1 MTSKDTLEH
10 SIIFNQEI
18 YPDTVQ
24 ELMDRMTQYPIVNL
38 YFSTDGG
45 ELDTMLVLIDFLNR
59 RAEQGNVRVYLS
71 SYCSSAGTLLLTDYN
86 GPLYVQPTFRFFYFH
101 VPDFMSYKFR
111 KVVNE
116 DRLRDLLLAYNE
128 TYYDK
133 LKVVGLTRKQIDT
146 IRKGDELYIFADEL
160 GKLKTT
166 FITDE
171 FEDRALLYKPY
182 DPPIIKKIKYAE

>member
-38 YFSTDGG
+38 HFCTEGG
-45 ELDTMLVLIDFLNR
+45 EIDTMDILVSYLNR
-59 RAEQGNVRVYLS
+59 RFDQGNIRIYLNN
-71 SYCSSAGTLLLTDYN
+71 YCASAGTLLLTDYI
-86 GPLYVQPTFRFFYFH
+86 GPLYIQPTFRYFYFH
-101 VPDFMSYKFR
+101 APDFMSYRVR
-111 KVVNE
+111 KIMNE
-116 DRLRDLLLAYNE
+116 DKLRGLLLAYNE
-128 TYYDK
+128 SYYSK
-133 LKVVGLTRKQIDT
+133 LHNVVGLTRKQIDT

-171 FEDRALLYKPY
+171 YEDRTLLYKPY
-182 DPPIIKKIKYAE
+182 DPPIIKK